1 MLSINKKLIAIKIV
15 EINKQVLK
23 ILITV
28 LILFAGIFSDSIPE
42 IIFRFFVIDMYIE
55 RMVDTVINT
64 IAIIKSV
71 SINIHP

>member
-1 MLSINKKLIAIKIV
+1 MNKRLVAIKIV

-55 RMVDTVINT
+55 RMVETVINT

>member
-1 MLSINKKLIAIKIV
+1 MNKRLVAIKMV

-23 ILITV
+23 IFITV

-42 IIFRFFVIDMYIE
+42 IILRFFVIDMYKE
-55 RMVDTVINT
+55 RIVETVINT

-71 SINIHP
+71 SIDLHS

>member
-1 MLSINKKLIAIKIV
+1 LLSINKKLIAIKIV

>member
-1 MLSINKKLIAIKIV
+1 MNKRLVAIKIV

-23 ILITV
+23 IFITV

-42 IIFRFFVIDMYIE
+42 IILRFFVIDMYKE
-55 RMVDTVINT
+55 RIVETVINT

-71 SINIHP
+71 SIDLHP

>member
-1 MLSINKKLIAIKIV
+1 MNKRLVAIKIV

-28 LILFAGIFSDSIPE
+28 LILFAGIFSGSIPE
-42 IIFRFFVIDMYIE
+42 IILRFFVIDMYKE
-55 RMVDTVINT
+55 RIVETVINT

-71 SINIHP
+71 SIDLHP

>member
-55 RMVDTVINT
+55 RMVETVINT

>member
-1 MLSINKKLIAIKIV
+1 MNKRLVAIKMV

-23 ILITV
+23 IFITV

-42 IIFRFFVIDMYIE
+42 IILRFFVIDMYKE
-55 RMVDTVINT
+55 RIVETVINT

-71 SINIHP
+71 SIDLHP